1 MESLCLA
8 PTPGKDFFQ
17 EGGEWTLAI
26 SEKRK
31 KEVVGEYQDWFEKS
45 KAVILTEY
53 TGLSMKDMDA
63 LRTKVREAGGEF
75 HVLKN
80 TLAQKAFEGAGYQAP
95 SDFFEGSTAA
105 GFAFQDA
112 PALAKTMT
120 DFAKTAEFLKVKGG
134 YLQNRPMSAAQVS
147 ALANLPPLPVMRA
160 QLLGTIL
167 APASQLART
176 LAEPARQIAA
186 VLKGYADQDAA
197 IEPVS

>member
-1 MESLCLA
+1 
-8 PTPGKDFFQ
+8 
-17 EGGEWTLAI
+17 LAI
-26 SEKRK
+26 SEKHK
-31 KEVVGEYQDWFEKS
+31 KEVVGEYQDWLGKS

-80 TLAQKAFEGAGYQAP
+80 TLAHKAFAEAGFQAP
-95 SDFFEGSTAA
+95 KGFFEGSTAA

-112 PALAKTMT
+112 PGLAKVMT

-134 YLQNRPMSAAQVS
+134 YLENRPMNAAQVI
-147 ALANLPPLPVMRA
+147 ALAELPPLPVMRA

-167 APASQLART
+167 APASQLVRT
-176 LAEPARQIAA
+176 LAEPGRQIAA
-186 VLKGYADQDAA
+186 VLKAYTDQKQA
-197 IEPVS
+197 IASS

>member
-8 PTPGKDFFQ
+8 QVPGKDFIK
-17 EGGEWTLAI
+17 EGGEKTLAI

-31 KEVVGEYQDWFEKS
+31 KEVIAEYQDWLGKS

-80 TLAQKAFEGAGYQAP
+80 TLAHRAFEDAGFKASP
-95 SDFFEGSTAA
+95 GFFEGSTAA
-105 GFAFQDA
+105 SFAFQDA
-112 PALAKTMT
+112 PDLAKVMT

-134 YLQNRPMSAAQVS
+134 YLEQRPMSTAQVT
-147 ALANLPPLPVMRA
+147 ALAELPPLPVMRA
-160 QLLGTIL
+160 QLLGIIS
-167 APASQLART
+167 APASKLVRT
-176 LAEPARQIAA
+176 LAEPARQVAA
-186 VLKGYADQDAA
+186 VLKSYADKDSAPA
-197 IEPVS
+197 TA